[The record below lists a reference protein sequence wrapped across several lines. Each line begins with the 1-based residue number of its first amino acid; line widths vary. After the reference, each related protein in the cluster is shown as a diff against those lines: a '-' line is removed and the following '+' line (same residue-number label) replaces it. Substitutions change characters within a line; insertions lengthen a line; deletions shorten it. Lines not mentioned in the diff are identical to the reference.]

1 MSISFVLPHF
11 HYAFLSDSPEI
22 TRSFQ
27 VLSFRCPNLYAHK
40 PVTLLLLSQISLL
53 KTGEVTL
60 ADLQLEE
67 VNEVEKRNGLN
78 AQFCGLRLKP

>member
-1 MSISFVLPHF
+1 LQRLT
-11 HYAFLSDSPEI
+11 ARLAK
-22 TRSFQ
+22 
-27 VLSFRCPNLYAHK
+27 L
-40 PVTLLLLSQISLL
+40 
-53 KTGEVTL
+53 TL